1 MLFMKGMMNMLK
13 KLFMVLLCITML
25 CNINVFAS
33 ETLQDSQ
40 IKEDLDLTEEREM
53 LDSFYQQ
60 PDRYIFQDIDGNDL
74 NAFVMQHK
82 EEFYKN
88 QYQTTDILMEYVRS
102 VQDLGSVI
110 SFYSGK
116 SKTWANQKVYYTKT
130 RYAIYSA
137 TGTYTVSNNKITS
150 GKCSAKVIEKN
161 TAEIYQIL
169 STSKSIENNGKSIT
183 FTITHSIN
191 KKIIKTRHS
200 ISI

>member
-1 MLFMKGMMNMLK
+1 M
-13 KLFMVLLCITML
+13 
-25 CNINVFAS
+25 
-33 ETLQDSQ
+33 
-40 IKEDLDLTEEREM
+40 
-53 LDSFYQQ
+53 
-60 PDRYIFQDIDGNDL
+60 
-74 NAFVMQHK
+74 
-82 EEFYKN
+82 
-88 QYQTTDILMEYVRS
+88 
-102 VQDLGSVI
+102 I

>member
-1 MLFMKGMMNMLK
+1 MLK

-40 IKEDLDLTEEREM
+40 IKEDLDLTEEIEM
-53 LDSFYQQ
+53 FDSFYQQ

-161 TAEIYQIL
+161 TLKY
-169 STSKSIENNGKSIT
+169 
-183 FTITHSIN
+183 
-191 KKIIKTRHS
+191 IKY
-200 ISI
+200 

>member
-1 MLFMKGMMNMLK
+1 MKGMMNMLK
-13 KLFMVLLCITML
+13 KLFMVLLCIPML
-25 CNINVFAS
+25 CNIKVFAS

-40 IKEDLDLTEEREM
+40 IEEDLDLTEEIEM
-53 LDSFYQQ
+53 FDSFYQQ

-88 QYQTTDILMEYVRS
+88 KYQTTDILMEYVRS

-191 KKIIKTRHS
+191 KKIIKTKHS

>member
-1 MLFMKGMMNMLK
+1 MLK
-13 KLFMVLLCITML
+13 KLFMVLLCIPML

-40 IKEDLDLTEEREM
+40 IEEDLDLTEEIEM
-53 LDSFYQQ
+53 FDSFYQQ

-88 QYQTTDILMEYVRS
+88 KYQTTDILMEYVRS

>member
-1 MLFMKGMMNMLK
+1 MKGMMNMLK

-40 IKEDLDLTEEREM
+40 IKEDLDLTEEIEM

-102 VQDLGSVI
+102 V
-110 SFYSGK
+110 
-116 SKTWANQKVYYTKT
+116 
-130 RYAIYSA
+130 
-137 TGTYTVSNNKITS
+137 
-150 GKCSAKVIEKN
+150 
-161 TAEIYQIL
+161 
-169 STSKSIENNGKSIT
+169 
-183 FTITHSIN
+183 
-191 KKIIKTRHS
+191 
-200 ISI
+200 